1 MVHRRRQKV
10 AKSFVTVV
18 AGDLVPSA
26 KSGDLLLFQVHLTLP
41 HKSGKRVSLHSVH
54 SFIAENP
61 LIA

>member
-1 MVHRRRQKV
+1 M

-26 KSGDLLLFQVHLTLP
+26 KSGDLLLFQVYLTLP